1 MLDGYFS
8 LCILKTANNEI
19 PFNTVKFLPDAE
31 ATLNRYL
38 NFGNPNQTKH
48 DNKRKTG
55 FINQSQHSL

>member
-1 MLDGYFS
+1 MA
-8 LCILKTANNEI
+8 K
-19 PFNTVKFLPDAE
+19 E

-38 NFGNPNQTKH
+38 NFGNPNQSKH